1 ILPRSLSSLD
11 LTFLSI
17 ALSHEIISDNIFAY
31 QSITSP
37 YRIYQLRE
45 RLYNTELSD
54 RKKQYH

>member
-1 ILPRSLSSLD
+1 
-11 LTFLSI
+11 LTFLLI

>member
-1 ILPRSLSSLD
+1 

-54 RKKQYH
+54 RKNSIIKLLDIVKYC